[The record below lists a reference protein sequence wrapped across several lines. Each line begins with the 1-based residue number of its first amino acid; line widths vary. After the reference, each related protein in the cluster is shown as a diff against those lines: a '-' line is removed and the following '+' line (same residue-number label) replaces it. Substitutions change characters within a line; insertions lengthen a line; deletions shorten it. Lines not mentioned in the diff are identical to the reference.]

1 MSCRLLFEDDK
12 HAVHL
17 YNAVNDQ
24 ILLLEEVTQGLKS
37 ALWDAADPS
46 HFLLSDGKMLYTYV
60 YMPTSLQGPSEYLPS
75 SYLLC
80 SAMQHK
86 PKQLMSSPFGIA
98 GRVRDFPSGREDES
112 VRQPCPVHAASLAC
126 GSIPTMGV

>member
-24 ILLLEEVTQGLKS
+24 LLLMEEVTQGLKS
-37 ALWDAADPS
+37 ALWDTADPS
-46 HFLLSDGKMLYTYV
+46 HFLLSDGKVLYTYV

-75 SYLLC
+75 SYL
-80 SAMQHK
+80 
-86 PKQLMSSPFGIA
+86 
-98 GRVRDFPSGREDES
+98 PS
-112 VRQPCPVHAASLAC
+112 
-126 GSIPTMGV
+126 